1 MYRALVLTLF
11 LIGFTPQLTFAQ
23 LPETSHWGIG
33 ASFTPKWESAEEIRK
48 LFIEG
53 EGEFDGKEFTIGVVR
68 GSASGGDWGV
78 SFVRKSVDKD
88 SVIVDQED
96 FEPEP
101 CQSQFCSFASTSQT
115 TVMQD
120 VYMNGVEFNWSKP
133 FVTIADRVQIG
144 MNLGGGVASVKGT
157 VEDTL
162 TFESVTIIN
171 GQTTR
176 NVNSDTTIVPAK
188 EVLLSVWPLG
198 KVEAQ
203 VGFIVTPAFK
213 IKASVGLNFPSQVAF
228 RVGGLFLFGSN

>member
-1 MYRALVLTLF
+1 MHRALVLTLF
-11 LIGFTPQLTFAQ
+11 LIGLAPELTFAQ

-48 LFIEG
+48 LFIDG
-53 EGEFDGKEFTIGVVR
+53 EGELDGKEFSIGVVR

-88 SVIVDQED
+88 SVIVDAEGSD
-96 FEPEP
+96 PEP
-101 CQSQFCSFASTSQT
+101 CQTPLCSFTSTSQT
-115 TVMQD
+115 TTMQD

-133 FVTIADRVQIG
+133 FVTIAERVQIG

-162 TFESVTIIN
+162 TSETVTIFN

-176 NVNSDTTIVPAK
+176 NVYSDTSIVPAK
-188 EVLLSVWPLG
+188 EILLSVWPLG
-198 KVEAQ
+198 KAEAQ

-213 IKASVGLNFPSQVAF
+213 VKASVGFNFPSQVAF
-228 RVGGLFLFGSN
+228 RVGGIFLFGSN